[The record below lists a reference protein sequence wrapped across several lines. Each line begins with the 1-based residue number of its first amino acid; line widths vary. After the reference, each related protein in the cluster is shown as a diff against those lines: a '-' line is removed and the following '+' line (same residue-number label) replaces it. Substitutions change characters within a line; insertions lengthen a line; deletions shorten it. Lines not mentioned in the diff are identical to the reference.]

1 MPLAIRNLTVEF
13 SSGGY
18 KIRPLNSF
26 SCDCDDGQLVVL
38 LGPSGC
44 GKTTL
49 LSCLAG
55 LLKPTGGSIAFN
67 DQEVTELRGQ
77 ALSTYRRHTVGVIF
91 QAFNL
96 IPSLN

>member
-1 MPLAIRNLTVEF
+1 MTLRVKDLTVEY

-18 KIRPLNSF
+18 KIRPLNGLSF
-26 SCDCDDGQLVVL
+26 DTEDGELVVL

-55 LLKPTGGSIAFN
+55 LLKPASEGQRLGVVQAHVDDRHPAKEGSPRDLAN
-67 DQEVTELRGQ
+67 
-77 ALSTYRRHTVGVIF
+77 H
-91 QAFNL
+91 
-96 IPSLN
+96 